1 MFVMKL
7 EKTKQVRFKLPWFNM
22 KQYMPTQEFSHKSRN
37 VVSIL
42 LGNSFLELKC
52 EYTVKKYKNK
62 QQLNR

>member
-7 EKTKQVRFKLPWFNM
+7 EKTKQVSFKLPWFNI
-22 KQYMPTQEFSHKSRN
+22 KQCMPTQEVSHKSRN

-52 EYTVKKYKNK
+52 E
-62 QQLNR
+62 